1 MIDTLTGIYSVQS
14 QGVVPQNRTEVQREL
29 DQIREARRSQRGTD
43 ENAPRQI
50 VEQIQRRDLVTTPA
64 QTLLASNQQTN
75 SFATFQRN
83 ARLQNPDNS
92 RYLGKFVDFRI

>member
-1 MIDTLTGIYSVQS
+1 MIDTISGLYSVQS
-14 QGVVPQNRTEVQREL
+14 QSVVPQNRTEVQREL
-29 DQIREARRSQRGTD
+29 DQIREQRRSQRGTD

-50 VEQIQRRDLVTTPA
+50 VEVTQRRDLVTSPA
-64 QTLLASNQQTN
+64 QTLLTSNQQTN

-92 RYLGKFVDFRI
+92 CYLGKFVDFKV